1 MTGNPQNHNNSLTP
15 YFIVS
20 MDILLIFLLIV
31 VNGMFA
37 MSEIALIS
45 SRKARL
51 QHWAEEGRSGAAS
64 ALKMANEPSHFLS
77 TVQVGMTLIGVLNGA
92 IGESAIADRLRDYID
107 KIPELAQY
115 SRHLSV
121 ALMVLIVTYFSL
133 IVGEL
138 VPKRLAMRN
147 PEPIAS
153 FFAGPMRVLSIAAFP
168 LVKLLSLSTEIVIKL
183 FGRYKGKEP
192 SITEE
197 EIQVLMEQG
206 TEEGVFERAEH
217 DLVANIFQLDDKVI
231 ASVMTPRKDI
241 FMLDLDDSFEQN
253 REKLLHSQY
262 SRFPL
267 CKGGFEQILGVVR
280 AKDILNSQFRGEP
293 IDLPSLC
300 KPPLFV
306 LFNISLMHFLEECQ
320 KTRMHFALVVDEY
333 GEVEGLVTLN
343 DVMEAIVGDIPSSDL
358 TEEPLMVQ
366 REDGSWLIDG
376 MLPVDKFKD
385 LFDVDGLLDE
395 AKGNYHTVGGFVMM
409 HVGRIPTA
417 SDWFEWEGLRIEVVD
432 MDKNRVDKLL
442 VSRVGSKS

>member
-1 MTGNPQNHNNSLTP
+1 M
-15 YFIVS
+15 
-20 MDILLIFLLIV
+20 
-31 VNGMFA
+31 NGIFA

-45 SRKARL
+45 SRKTRL
-51 QHWAEEGRSGAAS
+51 QHWADEGRRGAAT

-77 TVQVGMTLIGVLNGA
+77 TVQVGITLIGVLNGA
-92 IGESAIADRLRDYID
+92 IGESAIADRMQAQLAE
-107 KIPELAQY
+107 IPELAAY
-115 SRHLSV
+115 SKPLSV

-153 FFAGPMRVLSIAAFP
+153 FFAGPMRVLAIIAFP
-168 LVKLLSLSTEIVIKL
+168 LVKLLSLSTEIVLKL
-183 FGRYKGKEP
+183 FGRKKGKEP

-197 EIQVLMEQG
+197 EIQVLLEQG
-206 TEEGVFERAEH
+206 TEEGVFERSEH
-217 DLVANIFQLDDKVI
+217 ELVSNIFRLDDKAI
-231 ASVMTPRKDI
+231 ASIMTPRKDI
-241 FMLDLDDSFEQN
+241 FFLDLEDPFEQN
-253 REKLLHSQY
+253 RDKLMRSHY

-267 CKGGFEQILGVVR
+267 CRGGFEQILGIVR

-293 IDLPSLC
+293 IDLPSLV
-300 KPPLFV
+300 KPPLYV
-306 LFNISLMHFLEECQ
+306 LANISLMHFLEECK

-343 DVMEAIVGDIPSSDL
+343 DVMGAIVGDIASEEL
-358 TEEPLMVQ
+358 LEEPLMVR

-376 MLPVDKFKD
+376 MMPVDKFKD

-395 AKGNYHTVGGFVMM
+395 AKGNFHTVGGFVML
-409 HVGRIPTA
+409 HVGRVPSA
-417 SDWFEWEGLRIEVVD
+417 ADWFEWEGLRIEVVD

-442 VSRVGSKS
+442 VSKLPD

>member
-1 MTGNPQNHNNSLTP
+1 M
-15 YFIVS
+15 
-20 MDILLIFLLIV
+20 
-31 VNGMFA
+31 NGIFA

-45 SRKARL
+45 SRKTRL
-51 QHWAEEGRSGAAS
+51 QHWADEGRRGAAT

-77 TVQVGMTLIGVLNGA
+77 TVQVGITLIGVLNGA
-92 IGESAIADRLRDYID
+92 IGESAIADRMQAQLAE
-107 KIPELAQY
+107 IPELAAY
-115 SRHLSV
+115 SKPLSV

-153 FFAGPMRVLSIAAFP
+153 FFAGPMRVLAIIAFP
-168 LVKLLSLSTEIVIKL
+168 LVKLLSLSTELVLKL
-183 FGRYKGKEP
+183 FGRNKGKEP

-197 EIQVLMEQG
+197 EIQVLLEQG
-206 TEEGVFERAEH
+206 TEEGVFERSEH
-217 DLVANIFQLDDKVI
+217 ELVSNIFRLDDKAI
-231 ASVMTPRKDI
+231 ASIMTPRKDI
-241 FMLDLDDSFEQN
+241 FFLDLEDPFEQN
-253 REKLLHSQY
+253 RDKLMRSHY

-267 CKGGFEQILGVVR
+267 CRGGFEQILGIVR

-293 IDLPSLC
+293 IDLPSLV
-300 KPPLFV
+300 KPPLYV
-306 LFNISLMHFLEECQ
+306 LANISLMHFLEECK

-343 DVMEAIVGDIPSSDL
+343 DVMGAIVGDIASEEL
-358 TEEPLMVQ
+358 LEEPLMVR

-376 MLPVDKFKD
+376 MMPVDKFKD

-395 AKGNYHTVGGFVMM
+395 AKGNFHTVGGFVML
-409 HVGRIPTA
+409 HVGRVPSA
-417 SDWFEWEGLRIEVVD
+417 ADWFEWEGLRIEVVD

-442 VSRVGSKS
+442 VSKLPD

>member
-1 MTGNPQNHNNSLTP
+1 
-15 YFIVS
+15 
-20 MDILLIFLLIV
+20 MDIFLIFILIV
-31 VNGMFA
+31 INGMFA

-51 QHWAEEGRSGAAS
+51 QYWADEGRVGAAC
-64 ALKMANEPSHFLS
+64 ALKMANDPSHFLS
-77 TVQVGMTLIGVLNGA
+77 TVQVGITLIGILDGA
-92 IGESAIADRLRDYID
+92 IGESAIAGRLEAYFDQ
-107 KIPELAQY
+107 IPELAQY

-138 VPKRLAMRN
+138 VPKRLAMRS
-147 PEPIAS
+147 PEPIAL
-153 FFAGPMRVLSIAAFP
+153 FFARPMKVLSIVVFP
-168 LVKLLSLSTEIVIKL
+168 LVKLLSLSTEVFVKL
-183 FGRYKGKEP
+183 LGGSKGKEP

-217 DLVANIFQLDDKVI
+217 ELVTNIFQLDDKVV

-241 FMLDLDDSFEQN
+241 FMLDLDDSYEHN
-253 REKLLHSQY
+253 REKLLHSHY

-293 IDLPSLC
+293 IDLPGLC
-300 KPPLFV
+300 RPPLYV
-306 LFNISLMHFLEECQ
+306 LPNISLMHFLEEC
-320 KTRMHFALVVDEY
+320 KKSRMHFALVVDEY
-333 GEVEGLVTLN
+333 GEVKGLVTLN
-343 DVMEAIVGDIPSSDL
+343 DVMETIVGDIPSSDL
-358 TEEPLMVQ
+358 AEEPLMVQ

-385 LFDVDGLLDE
+385 LFAVDGLLNE

-409 HVGRIPTA
+409 HVGHVPTA

-442 VSRVGSKS
+442 VSKIQRLQHENAVS

>member
-1 MTGNPQNHNNSLTP
+1 
-15 YFIVS
+15 

-31 VNGMFA
+31 LNGIFA

-45 SRKARL
+45 SRKTRL
-51 QHWAEEGRSGAAS
+51 QHWADEGRAGAAI

-77 TVQVGMTLIGVLNGA
+77 TVQVGITLIGVLNGA
-92 IGESAIADRLRDYID
+92 IGESAIADRFQAQLAE
-107 KIPELAQY
+107 IPELAPY
-115 SRHLSV
+115 SKPLSV

-153 FFAGPMRVLSIAAFP
+153 FFAGPMRVLSIIAFP
-168 LVKLLSLSTEIVIKL
+168 LVRLLSLSTEIMLKL
-183 FGRYKGKEP
+183 FGRKKGKEP

-197 EIQVLMEQG
+197 EIQVLLEQG
-206 TEEGVFERAEH
+206 TEEGVFDRSEH
-217 DLVANIFQLDDKVI
+217 ELVSNIFRLDDKAI
-231 ASVMTPRKDI
+231 ASIMTPRKDI
-241 FMLDLDDSFEQN
+241 FFLDLEDPFEQN
-253 REKLLHSQY
+253 RDKLMRSHY

-267 CKGGFEQILGVVR
+267 CRGGFEQILGIVR

-293 IDLPSLC
+293 IDLPSLV
-300 KPPLFV
+300 KPPLYV
-306 LFNISLMHFLEECQ
+306 LANISLKHFLEECK

-343 DVMEAIVGDIPSSDL
+343 DVMEAIVGDIASEEL
-358 TEEPLMVQ
+358 LEEPLMVQ

-376 MLPVDKFKD
+376 MMPVDKFKD
-385 LFDVDGLLDE
+385 LFEVDGLLDE
-395 AKGNYHTVGGFVMM
+395 AKGNFHTVGGFVML
-409 HVGRIPTA
+409 HVGRVPSA
-417 SDWFEWEGLRIEVVD
+417 ADWFEWEGLRIEVVD

-442 VSRVGSKS
+442 VSRLD

>member
-1 MTGNPQNHNNSLTP
+1 
-15 YFIVS
+15 
-20 MDILLIFLLIV
+20 
-31 VNGMFA
+31 
-37 MSEIALIS
+37 
-45 SRKARL
+45 
-51 QHWAEEGRSGAAS
+51 
-64 ALKMANEPSHFLS
+64 
-77 TVQVGMTLIGVLNGA
+77 
-92 IGESAIADRLRDYID
+92 
-107 KIPELAQY
+107 
-115 SRHLSV
+115 
-121 ALMVLIVTYFSL
+121 
-133 IVGEL
+133 
-138 VPKRLAMRN
+138 
-147 PEPIAS
+147 
-153 FFAGPMRVLSIAAFP
+153 
-168 LVKLLSLSTEIVIKL
+168 
-183 FGRYKGKEP
+183 
-192 SITEE
+192 
-197 EIQVLMEQG
+197 
-206 TEEGVFERAEH
+206 
-217 DLVANIFQLDDKVI
+217 
-231 ASVMTPRKDI
+231 MTPRKDI